1 MRDGIDGIKDL
12 SSLKTFIDFI
22 QAIAMKLKQTIS
34 SVFYKKS
41 NQTIRSLK
49 STPSSKNR
57 EKLIATLLFICGFFS
72 ILITIGIIF
81 SLFSEAI
88 GFFMRPE
95 VNLFKF
101 FTGTT
106 WRPLSKSVSPD
117 NFGVL
122 PLITGTMLIAII
134 SALISVPIGIGSAIY
149 LSEYASEKM
158 RSTLKPLLE
167 ILAGIPSVVYGYFA
181 LSFVTPLLETV
192 LEKGLGIEVSFFNA
206 LSASIVLGIMIIPT
220 VASISEDAM
229 RAVPRSLREAAYSLG
244 ATRFEVISKVVLPAA
259 FSGIIAA
266 FILAISRA
274 VGETMAVTIA
284 AGATPQV
291 TFNPLESVQTMT
303 AFIVQVS
310 FGDAPAGSING
321 QSIFAV
327 GATLFIMTFIMNI
340 ISDIVLKKFREVYE

>member
-1 MRDGIDGIKDL
+1 MVFTQIID
-12 SSLKTFIDFI
+12 
-22 QAIAMKLKQTIS
+22 KLKKKTGSKTRRLTIS
-34 SVFYKKS
+34 KRSV
-41 NQTIRSLK
+41 LK
-49 STPSSKNR
+49 
-57 EKLIATLLFICGFFS
+57 EKLIAGILFFCGFFS
-72 ILITIGIIF
+72 ILVTIGIII
-81 SLFSEAI
+81 SLFTEAV

-95 VNLFKF
+95 VSILKF

-106 WRPLSKSVSPD
+106 WRPLSKSVSPE

-122 PLITGTMLIAII
+122 PLITGTMLIAVI
-134 SALISVPIGIGSAIY
+134 SALISVPVGLGSAIY
-149 LSEYASEKM
+149 LSEYASDKM
-158 RSTLKPLLE
+158 RNILKPMLE

-181 LSFVTPLLETV
+181 LSFITPLIETV
-192 LEKGLGIEVSFFNA
+192 LEKWMGIEVSFFNA

-244 ATRFEVISKVVLPAA
+244 ATRNEVISKVVLPAA
-259 FSGIIAA
+259 LSGIIAA
-266 FILAISRA
+266 FILAVSRA

-291 TFNPLESVQTMT
+291 TFNPLKSVQTMT
-303 AFIVQVS
+303 SFIVQVS

-327 GATLFIMTFIMNI
+327 GATLFTMTFIMNV
-340 ISDIVLKKFREVYE
+340 ISDIVLNKFREVYE

>member
-1 MRDGIDGIKDL
+1 MNFFKINNLNLRK
-12 SSLKTFIDFI
+12 KTEEGV
-22 QAIAMKLKQTIS
+22 QRS
-34 SVFYKKS
+34 RRPS
-41 NQTIRSLK
+41 NYRFK
-49 STPSSKNR
+49 
-57 EKLIATLLFICGFFS
+57 EKLIAGILFFCGFFS
-72 ILITIGIIF
+72 VLVTIGIIL
-81 SLFSEAI
+81 SLFTEAI
-88 GFFMRPE
+88 GFFLRPE
-95 VNLFKF
+95 VSIFKF

-106 WRPLSKSVSPD
+106 WRPLAKTVSPD

-122 PLITGTMLIAII
+122 PLITGTMLIAVI
-134 SALISVPIGIGSAIY
+134 SAMISVPIGLGSAIY

-158 RSTLKPLLE
+158 RNILKPTLE

-181 LSFVTPLLETV
+181 LSFVTPVIQTII
-192 LEKGLGIEVSFFNA
+192 EKWLGIDVSFFNA

-220 VASISEDAM
+220 VASISEDAL

-244 ATRFEVISKVVLPAA
+244 ATKFEAITQVVVPAA
-259 FSGIIAA
+259 LSGIIAA

-303 AFIVQVS
+303 SFIVQVS

-327 GATLFIMTFIMNI
+327 GATLFTMTFIMNI
-340 ISDIVLKKFREVYE
+340 ISDVVLNRFREVYE

>member
-1 MRDGIDGIKDL
+1 MNFFKINNLNLRK
-12 SSLKTFIDFI
+12 KTEEGV
-22 QAIAMKLKQTIS
+22 QRS
-34 SVFYKKS
+34 RRPS
-41 NQTIRSLK
+41 NYRFK
-49 STPSSKNR
+49 
-57 EKLIATLLFICGFFS
+57 EKLIAGILFFCGFFS
-72 ILITIGIIF
+72 VLVTIGIIL
-81 SLFSEAI
+81 SLFTEAI
-88 GFFMRPE
+88 GFFLRPE
-95 VNLFKF
+95 VSIFKF

-106 WRPLSKSVSPD
+106 WRPLAKTVSPD

-122 PLITGTMLIAII
+122 PLITGTMLIAVI
-134 SALISVPIGIGSAIY
+134 SAMISVPIGLGSAIY

-158 RSTLKPLLE
+158 RNLLKPTLE

-181 LSFVTPLLETV
+181 LSFVTPVIETII
-192 LEKGLGIEVSFFNA
+192 EKWLGIEVSFFNA

-220 VASISEDAM
+220 VASISEDAL

-244 ATRFEVISKVVLPAA
+244 ATKFEAITQVVVPAA
-259 FSGIIAA
+259 LSGIIAA

-303 AFIVQVS
+303 SFIVQVS

-327 GATLFIMTFIMNI
+327 GATLFTMTFIMNI
-340 ISDIVLKKFREVYE
+340 ISDVVLNRFREVYE

>member
-1 MRDGIDGIKDL
+1 MNFQEI
-12 SSLKTFIDFI
+12 
-22 QAIAMKLKQTIS
+22 IS
-34 SVFYKKS
+34 SGLRNKTGKEVLHRRKTS
-41 NQTIRSLK
+41 NYRFK
-49 STPSSKNR
+49 
-57 EKLIATLLFICGFFS
+57 EKWIAGILFFCGFFS
-72 ILITIGIIF
+72 ILVTIGIFI
-81 SLFSEAI
+81 SLFTEAI
-88 GFFMRPE
+88 GFFLRPE
-95 VNLFKF
+95 VSILKF
-101 FTGTT
+101 FTGTI

-122 PLITGTMLIAII
+122 PLITGTLLIAVI
-134 SALISVPIGIGSAIY
+134 SALISVPVGLGSAIF
-149 LSEYASEKM
+149 LSEYASDRV
-158 RSTLKPLLE
+158 RSILKPILE

-181 LSFVTPLLETV
+181 LSFVTPLIETV
-192 LEKGLGIEVSFFNA
+192 MEKWLGIEVSFFNA

-244 ATRFEVISKVVLPAA
+244 ATRFEAITQVVVPAA
-259 FSGIIAA
+259 LSGIIAA

-291 TFNPLESVQTMT
+291 TLNPLKSVQTMT
-303 AFIVQVS
+303 SFIVQVS

-327 GATLFIMTFIMNI
+327 GATLFTMTFVMNI
-340 ISDIVLKKFREVYE
+340 ISDVVLNRFREVYE

>member
-1 MRDGIDGIKDL
+1 MNFFKINNLNLRK
-12 SSLKTFIDFI
+12 KTEEGV
-22 QAIAMKLKQTIS
+22 QRS
-34 SVFYKKS
+34 RRPS
-41 NQTIRSLK
+41 NYRFK
-49 STPSSKNR
+49 
-57 EKLIATLLFICGFFS
+57 EKLIAGILFFCGFFS
-72 ILITIGIIF
+72 VLVTIGIIL
-81 SLFSEAI
+81 SLFTEAI
-88 GFFMRPE
+88 GFFLRPE
-95 VNLFKF
+95 VSIFKF

-106 WRPLSKSVSPD
+106 WRPLAKTVTPD

-122 PLITGTMLIAII
+122 PLITGTMLIAVI
-134 SALISVPIGIGSAIY
+134 SAMISVPIGLGSAIY

-158 RSTLKPLLE
+158 RNILKPTLE

-181 LSFVTPLLETV
+181 LSFVTPVIETII
-192 LEKGLGIEVSFFNA
+192 EKWLGIEVSFFNA

-220 VASISEDAM
+220 VASISEDAL

-244 ATRFEVISKVVLPAA
+244 ATKFEAITQVVVPAA
-259 FSGIIAA
+259 LSGIIAA

-303 AFIVQVS
+303 SFIVQVS

-327 GATLFIMTFIMNI
+327 GATLFTMTFIMNI
-340 ISDIVLKKFREVYE
+340 ISDVVLNRFREVYE

>member
-1 MRDGIDGIKDL
+1 MESQIEFTMNIFKINDQNLRK
-12 SSLKTFIDFI
+12 KTEEGVPR
-22 QAIAMKLKQTIS
+22 S
-34 SVFYKKS
+34 RRPS
-41 NQTIRSLK
+41 NYRFK
-49 STPSSKNR
+49 
-57 EKLIATLLFICGFFS
+57 EKLIAGILFFCGFFS
-72 ILITIGIIF
+72 VLVTIGIIL
-81 SLFSEAI
+81 SLFTEAI
-88 GFFMRPE
+88 GFFLRPE
-95 VNLFKF
+95 VSFFKF

-106 WRPLSKSVSPD
+106 WRPLLKTVSPD

-122 PLITGTMLIAII
+122 PLINGTMLIAFI
-134 SALISVPIGIGSAIY
+134 SAMISVPIGLGSAIF

-158 RSTLKPLLE
+158 RNILKPTLE

-181 LSFVTPLLETV
+181 LSFVTPMIETII
-192 LEKGLGIEVSFFNA
+192 EEWLGIEVSFFNA

-220 VASISEDAM
+220 VASISEDSL

-244 ATRFEVISKVVLPAA
+244 ATKFEAITQVVVPAA
-259 FSGIIAA
+259 LSGIIAA

-284 AGATPQV
+284 AGATPQI
-291 TFNPLESVQTMT
+291 TLNPLESVQTMT

-327 GATLFIMTFIMNI
+327 GATLFTMTFIMNI
-340 ISDIVLKKFREVYE
+340 ISDVVLNRFREVYE